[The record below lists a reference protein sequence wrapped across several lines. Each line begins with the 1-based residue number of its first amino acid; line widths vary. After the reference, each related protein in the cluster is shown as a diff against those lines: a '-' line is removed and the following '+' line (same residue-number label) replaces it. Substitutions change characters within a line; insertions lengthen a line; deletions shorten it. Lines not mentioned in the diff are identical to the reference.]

1 MTLYRFPEN
10 KWTKAL
16 IGLLLFAMLYLCRD
30 TLVTSSL
37 LGFYKS
43 QFLMLGLLAMAAAA
57 FLWVNRKQW
66 KAVLTD
72 ARVAFMG
79 ICAVVLLLPMVLKRD
94 FTMMYFSVLVC
105 VLAAVFFTYFL
116 TLEEAAKAYVVI
128 LAALGAYSVLA
139 AYGLRR
145 LPDAGAVSIPVFQ
158 NSHGVEFYNFI
169 LSFVPLEYVK
179 TRNFGIFREPG
190 VYQFFLMLGLYL
202 NHYVVSWEKPSRMWI
217 VSGILA
223 AVMLTTFA
231 TGGVAE
237 LALFG
242 IILFFDK
249 KLYRNK
255 WTWCVLAAVALGIAG
270 ILIAASTRQTAMLR
284 RIYWELYDMVIGKFT
299 YQEESIGDRVGSVA
313 VNMGAF
319 LGNPLCGQK
328 ISEVLYAITNNT
340 TSTLIQFACFG
351 VAGGILHV
359 AGWVALVW
367 KKERKLWVNLG
378 LLAVVF
384 LSFNTQNLI
393 ADLFFWLFP
402 VMALTE
408 YLVPRLKNHK
418 RRK

>member
-10 KWTKAL
+10 KVTKAL
-16 IGLLLFAMLYLCRD
+16 TGLFLFLMLYLCRD

-37 LGFYKS
+37 LGFYKA
-43 QFLMLGLLAMAAAA
+43 QFLMLGLLAAAAVV
-57 FLWVNRKQW
+57 FLWGNRKNW
-66 KAVLTD
+66 KAILTD
-72 ARVAFMG
+72 TRVAFMG
-79 ICAVVLLLPMVLKRD
+79 ICAAALLLPMVFKRD

-116 TLEEAAKAYVVI
+116 KLEEAAKVYVVT
-128 LAALGAYSVLA
+128 LAALGGYSMLA
-139 AYGLRR
+139 AYVLRR
-145 LPDAGAVSIPVFQ
+145 LPDAGLLSVPVFQ
-158 NSHGVEFYNFI
+158 NSHGVAFYNFI

-202 NHYVVSWEKPSRMWI
+202 NHYVITWEKPSRMWTASAI
-217 VSGILA
+217 MAST
-223 AVMLTTFA
+223 MMTTFA
-231 TGGVAE
+231 TGGVLE
-237 LALFG
+237 LVLFG

-255 WTWCVLAAVALGIAG
+255 WTWAVLAVLAAGLAVVIPYCIARKNY
-270 ILIAASTRQTAMLR
+270 LYWAAH
-284 RIYWELYDMVIGKFT
+284 DMVIGKFI

-319 LGNPLCGQK
+319 LHNPLCGQK
-328 ISEVLYAITNNT
+328 ISEVLYAIANNT

-351 VAGGILHV
+351 VMGGILHV
-359 AGWVALVW
+359 AGWTALVW

-378 LLAVVF
+378 LLAVMF
-384 LSFNTQNLI
+384 LSFNSQNLI

-402 VMALTE
+402 VMALTQ
-408 YLVPRLKNHK
+408 YLVPWMQGRK
-418 RRK
+418 RKV